1 MPERRPARRNGSSVL
16 HRPKLPSPAAVKTRF
31 GRLLGKRFTRNNLEL
46 LAPVHA
52 AVMALRR
59 SEKAI
64 RGRGANIFTQWVGD
78 PDALGSAVLLR
89 AILTLLGARE
99 VRILTGILGHPQN
112 RNLVERCGITLH
124 DPNTGRIARGLNC
137 MVDTSPPLGMS
148 NTGQVTPVKEYF
160 FVADHHADPE
170 EVEDNCRAQGVRSV
184 RHALVGL
191 PVGST
196 SAFMAAVG
204 FAFGIMDEL
213 GPVGRAAA
221 ALGIYTDTSALLHG
235 ATALDFRMFEKLT
248 RDEATVDVLDEL
260 RDYRVP
266 PEWFT
271 YRSEAF
277 LNSQVTGTVRVAP
290 IGYVKDG
297 FRDVIAEV
305 ASDLLRIDGTSIGI
319 AIAVTEMG
327 TEVSVRADSRLL
339 RQQGER
345 IVRVIEHLLEY
356 TFPGVSGFKYDRRPP
371 YRVEGGASVPHDEAQ
386 GRSWKLGNAQAD
398 GEGRA
403 ERRRSMLEHC
413 RSIARGIITALE
425 DLKFARPEEIQG
437 LL

>member
-1 MPERRPARRNGSSVL
+1 MPDRKAAVRRNGTVL
-16 HRPKLPSPAAVKTRF
+16 HRPRLTSPAAVKARF
-31 GRLLGKRFTRNNLEL
+31 GRLFGKRYTRNNVDL
-46 LAPVHA
+46 LMPVHA

-59 SEKAI
+59 SAKAI

-78 PDALGSAVLLR
+78 PDALGSAVLLE
-89 AILTLLGARE
+89 AILRDLGAKD

-112 RNLVERCGITLH
+112 RYLVERCGIVLH
-124 DPNTGRIARGLNC
+124 DPNSGRIPRGMNC
-137 MVDTSPPLGMS
+137 TVDTSPPLGMS
-148 NTGQVTPVKEYF
+148 NTGPVHPVKEFF

-170 EVEDNCRAQGVRSV
+170 EVEENCRAQGVRRV
-184 RHALVGL
+184 RHAFVGL

-196 SAFMAAVG
+196 SAFMAAMG
-204 FAFGIMDEL
+204 YAFGVMDQL
-213 GPVGRAAA
+213 GPEGRAAA

-235 ATALDFRMFEKLT
+235 ATPLDFRMFEKLT

-271 YRSEAF
+271 YRSDAF
-277 LNSQVTGTVRVAP
+277 LNAEVTGTVRVAP
-290 IGYVKDG
+290 IGYVKEG

-305 ASDLLRIDGTSIGI
+305 ASDLLRIEGTSIGI
-319 AIAVTEMG
+319 AVAVTEMG

-339 RQQGER
+339 RQHGER

-371 YRVEGGASVPHDEAQ
+371 YRVEGGASMPHDAVQE
-386 GRSWKLGNAQAD
+386 RTWKLGGRFDGAGGAD
-398 GEGRA
+398 Q
-403 ERRRSMLEHC
+403 RRSMLEHC
-413 RSIARGIITALE
+413 RAIARGIIAALE

>member
-1 MPERRPARRNGSSVL
+1 
-16 HRPKLPSPAAVKTRF
+16 
-31 GRLLGKRFTRNNLEL
+31 
-46 LAPVHA
+46 
-52 AVMALRR
+52 
-59 SEKAI
+59 
-64 RGRGANIFTQWVGD
+64 
-78 PDALGSAVLLR
+78 
-89 AILTLLGARE
+89 
-99 VRILTGILGHPQN
+99 
-112 RNLVERCGITLH
+112 
-124 DPNTGRIARGLNC
+124 
-137 MVDTSPPLGMS
+137 
-148 NTGQVTPVKEYF
+148 
-160 FVADHHADPE
+160 
-170 EVEDNCRAQGVRSV
+170 
-184 RHALVGL
+184 
-191 PVGST
+191 
-196 SAFMAAVG
+196 
-204 FAFGIMDEL
+204 
-213 GPVGRAAA
+213 
-221 ALGIYTDTSALLHG
+221 
-235 ATALDFRMFEKLT
+235 
-248 RDEATVDVLDEL
+248 
-260 RDYRVP
+260 
-266 PEWFT
+266 
-271 YRSEAF
+271 
-277 LNSQVTGTVRVAP
+277 VAP